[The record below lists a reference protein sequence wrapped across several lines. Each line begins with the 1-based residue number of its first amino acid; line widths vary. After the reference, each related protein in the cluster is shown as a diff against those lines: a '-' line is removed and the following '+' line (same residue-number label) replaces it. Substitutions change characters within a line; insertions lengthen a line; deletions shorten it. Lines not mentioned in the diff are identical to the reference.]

1 MAYSGIIH
9 FRFYQV
15 VNANQISVN
24 TDGQVELVD
33 TYLHSKADKIACYS
47 VDRSVP
53 IIPMKMNHMNNSFGC
68 PS

>member
-47 VDRSVP
+47 VD
-53 IIPMKMNHMNNSFGC
+53 
-68 PS
+68 